1 MDNTSIY
8 YLIAGVLI
16 VIGLLGTILPVLP
29 GLPVMFAGMLLAA
42 WAGGFAHI
50 GAGTLTALG
59 VLVLLSIGVD
69 LAASILGAKRSG
81 ASKKGLWGAGIG
93 GFAGIF
99 FGVPGLVAGRLAG
112 RSGPRPALARRL
124 EDRPGHLARHPHR
137 CRAQAPAGPG
147 DAGAVRPVDLGLVN
161 AIPAGR
167 AA

>member
-8 YLIAGVLI
+8 YVVAGVLI

-42 WAGGFAHI
+42 WAGDFTHI

-69 LAASILGAKRSG
+69 LASSILGAKRSG
-81 ASKKGLWGAGIG
+81 ASNKGLWGAGIG

-99 FGVPGLVAGRLAG
+99 FGVPGLVAGPFLGASLGEMVHG
-112 RSGPRPALARRL
+112 RAWRDASKIGLGTWLGILVGAVLKLMLALAM
-124 EDRPGHLARHPHR
+124 
-137 CRAQAPAGPG
+137 
-147 DAGAVRPVDLGLVN
+147 LVLF
-161 AIPAGR
+161 ALSIWAW
-167 AA
+167 